1 MIDTTGDSRVITSNQ
16 EGLHE
21 KLDEVVLKHLQHSF
35 KKPYQTHTLQAFK
48 EIEKWVEEQGKPIIF
63 DSCCGVGESTLHI
76 AKKHPEAIILG
87 MDKSADRLSK
97 HPSGASTLIED
108 LESSLNGEVA
118 SDLDPNLGNYRLLQ
132 VNLNDFWRLAVE
144 ANWTLSHHYLL
155 YPNPWP
161 KSKHLQRRW
170 HGSAVFPSI
179 IALGGQL
186 DLRSNWFTYV
196 EEFQR
201 ALQLANIESKTDI
214 YSAEQ
219 AMTPFERKYWASG
232 QQSLRLTCD
241 L

>member
-1 MIDTTGDSRVITSNQ
+1 MIEVTGDSRVIISNQ
-16 EGLHE
+16 IGLNE
-21 KLDEVVLKHLQHSF
+21 KLDEVVLKHLQHDF
-35 KKPYQTHTLQAFK
+35 KKPYQTHTLKAFK
-48 EIEKWVEEQGKPIIF
+48 KIEKWVEQQGKPIIF
-63 DSCCGVGESTLHI
+63 DSCCGVGESTYHI
-76 AKKHPEAIILG
+76 AKAHPEAIILG

-97 HPSGASTLIED
+97 HPVD
-108 LESSLNGEVA
+108 GEL
-118 SDLDPNLGNYRLLQ
+118 SIDDLDSNINNYQLLQ

-161 KSKHLQRRW
+161 KAKHLQRRW

-179 IALGGQL
+179 IELGGKL

-201 ALQLANIESKTDI
+201 ALQLAGKESKTDI

-219 AMTPFERKYWASG
+219 AITPFERKYWASG
-232 QQSLRLTCD
+232 QKSLRLMCD

>member
-1 MIDTTGDSRVITSNQ
+1 MSEIIGDSRIISSNQ
-16 EGLHE
+16 LGLHE
-21 KLDEVVLKHLQHSF
+21 KLDEVVLKHLQHDF
-35 KKPYQTHTLQAFK
+35 KKPYQAHTLQAFK
-48 EIEKWVEEQGKPIIF
+48 EVEKWVEQQSKPIIF
-63 DSCCGVGESTLHI
+63 DSCCGVGESTYHI
-76 AKKHPEAIILG
+76 AKAHPEAIVLG
-87 MDKSADRLSK
+87 MDKSSDRLSK
-97 HPSGASTLIED
+97 HAIDTNSDIT
-108 LESSLNGEVA
+108 
-118 SDLDPNLGNYRLLQ
+118 DLDNYRLLQ

-179 IALGGQL
+179 IKLGGEL

-201 ALQLANIESKTDI
+201 ALALANVQSKTEV
-214 YSAEQ
+214 YTAEQ
-219 AMTPFERKYWASG
+219 PITPFERKYWASG

-241 L
+241 LKLIKNIY

>member
-1 MIDTTGDSRVITSNQ
+1 MNEFIGDSRIISSNQ
-16 EGLHE
+16 VGINE
-21 KLDEVVLKHLQHSF
+21 KLDEVVLKHLQHDF
-35 KKPYQTHTLQAFK
+35 KKPYQAHTLQAFK
-48 EIEKWVEEQGKPIIF
+48 EIEKWVEQQSKPIIF
-63 DSCCGVGESTLHI
+63 DSCCGVGESTYHI
-76 AKKHPEAIILG
+76 AKAHPDAIVLG

-97 HPSGASTLIED
+97 HPSDDGATTEA
-108 LESSLNGEVA
+108 LN
-118 SDLDPNLGNYRLLQ
+118 NYRLLQ

-179 IALGGQL
+179 IKLGGQL

-201 ALQLANIESKTDI
+201 ALALANVISTTEI
-214 YSAEQ
+214 YTSSEAI
-219 AMTPFERKYWASG
+219 TPFERKYWASG
-232 QQSLRLTCD
+232 QQSLRLACD
-241 L
+241 LKVNSNIY

>member
-1 MIDTTGDSRVITSNQ
+1 MVSETFLNGDSRVISSNQ
-16 EGLHE
+16 DGLNDN
-21 KLDEVVLKHLQHSF
+21 LDEVVLKHLKHHF
-35 KKPYQTHTLQAFK
+35 KKPYQQHTLDAFK
-48 EIEKWVEEQGKPIIF
+48 SIEKWIEQQGKPIIF
-63 DSCCGVGESTLHI
+63 DSCCGVGESTYHV
-76 AKKHPEAIILG
+76 AKKHPEAVVLG

-97 HPSGASTLIED
+97 HLAHQEQ
-108 LESSLNGEVA
+108 E
-118 SDLDPNLGNYRLLQ
+118 LDNYRLLQ

-144 ANWTLSHHYLL
+144 AEWQLSHHYLL

-170 HGSAVFPSI
+170 HGSAVFPAL
-179 IALGGQL
+179 IALGGKL

-201 ALQLANIESKTDI
+201 ALTLAGKQSETAI

-232 QQSLRLTCD
+232 QQSLRLLCD
-241 L
+241 LNQ